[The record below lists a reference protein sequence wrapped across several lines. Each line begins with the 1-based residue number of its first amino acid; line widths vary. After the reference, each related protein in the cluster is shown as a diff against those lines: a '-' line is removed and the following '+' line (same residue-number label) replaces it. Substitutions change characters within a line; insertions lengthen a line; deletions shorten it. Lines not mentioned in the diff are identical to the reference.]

1 MAARQTRIFQI
12 AKDLNISHT
21 EILTFL
27 KGKGI
32 EVTSLMSTVDKETQ
46 DMIQAEF
53 HKEREDIERFR
64 KEQVRREIHQTRI
77 DEQQKAQKKL
87 NLLSLDEQ
95 RALEKQEQKKAE
107 QKAKEKVVEEERKKA
122 EQVEQVEQKKQAEKE
137 KKQKKSAK
145 SKQHKLR
152 KIDLTEIKAQIGT
165 VTRKPPVKTDKQVEP
180 ATRSAKDAVKQTL
193 ARMDKKTRK
202 KVYKKERKQEAEEK
216 IAEEDVQKV
225 QIPEYSSVDELAK
238 IMEVDPS
245 DIIQECI
252 SLGKLATINQRLDW
266 DVIEMLAETFGYQ
279 ADALEDIVEELFSLT
294 ESEEALEKAIPL
306 APVVTIMGHVDHGKT
321 SLLDYIRDANVV
333 AGESGGIT
341 QHTGAYQVDLPKGGK
356 RITFLDTPGHEA
368 FTAMRARG
376 AQVTDIVVLM
386 VAAND
391 GVMPQTIEA
400 ISHAKAAGVP
410 LVVAIN
416 KMDLPDIDPERVK
429 RELSE
434 NNVLL
439 EDWGG
444 KVQGVEISAKDGTG
458 VDDLLQSIL
467 VEAEVLELKAN
478 QDTLARGTVID
489 SKLDKGHGP
498 MATVLIQ
505 KGTLKVGDPFICN
518 NYAGRVRA
526 IMDERGHRIQEA
538 LPSEAVQILG
548 FDQVPQAADIF
559 SVVDDARDLKRLAA
573 DRQRTKRE
581 IDYRKITA
589 TTLDSISAKI
599 KEGSMKTLPLVIKG
613 DADGSIEA
621 LSETLEKIKNEE
633 VGIQIIHKSV
643 GLVTESDVLLAAASG
658 AVIIAFHVQVD
669 SNAKLQAQQ
678 GGVDIRSYN
687 VIYNAEE
694 EVKMA
699 LEGLLEP
706 EMKEKIV
713 GRAVVLEMFKI
724 PKQGFIAGSRVD
736 EGIIERGAKARLIR
750 EDEVIHEGS
759 ITSLKR
765 FKDEVKE
772 IKEGMECGIGIDGA
786 GKFKEDDVIVTY
798 EIQFIKRTLE
808 V

>member
-1 MAARQTRIFQI
+1 MATRQTRIFQI

-27 KGKGI
+27 KNKGV
-32 EVTSLMSTVDKETQ
+32 EVASHMSPVDKHIQ
-46 DMIQAEF
+46 DMIQTEF
-53 HKEREDIERFR
+53 HKEREDIDRFR

-95 RALEKQEQKKAE
+95 RSLEKKEEKKAKQKAEKKAIEDEQKKAE
-107 QKAKEKVVEEERKKA
+107 QAK
-122 EQVEQVEQKKQAEKE
+122 QKKQE
-137 KKQKKSAK
+137 KQKNQEEQEKSVK
-145 SKQHKLR
+145 SNQHKLR
-152 KIDLTEIKAQIGT
+152 KIDLSEIKSKIGII
-165 VTRKPPVKTDKQVEP
+165 TRKPPIKTDKKQDP
-180 ATRSAKDAVKQTL
+180 ANRSAKDAVKQTL

-202 KVYKKERKQEAEEK
+202 KIYKKDRKQVADEI
-216 IAEEDVQKV
+216 IAEDGVQKI

-238 IMEVDPS
+238 IMELSPS

-266 DVIEMLAETFGYQ
+266 DIIEMLAETFGYK
-279 ADALEDIVEELFSLT
+279 AEAVEDVAEELFSLD
-294 ESEEALEKAIPL
+294 ESQEDIEKAIPRG
-306 APVVTIMGHVDHGKT
+306 PVVTVMGHVDHGKT

-341 QHTGAYQVDLPKGGK
+341 QHTGAYQVDLPKEGK

-376 AQVTDIVVLM
+376 AQITDIVVLV

-391 GVMPQTIEA
+391 GVMPQTAEA

-416 KMDLPDIDPERVK
+416 KMDLPDVDPDRVK
-429 RELSE
+429 RELADNE
-434 NNVLL
+434 VLL

-444 KVQGVEISAKDGTG
+444 KIQGVEISAKNGMG
-458 VDDLLQSIL
+458 IDDLLQSIL

-478 QDTLARGTVID
+478 QDTKARGTVID

-498 MATVLIQ
+498 MATILIQ

-518 NYAGRVRA
+518 NYAGKVRA
-526 IMDERGHRIQEA
+526 IMDERGQRIQEG
-538 LPSEAVQILG
+538 LPSEAVQVLG

-581 IDYRKITA
+581 IDQRKIKA

-599 KEGSMKTLPLVIKG
+599 KEGSVKTLPLVIKG
-613 DADGSIEA
+613 DVDGSIEA
-621 LSETLEKIKNEE
+621 LSETLEKIRNKE

-658 AVIIAFHVQVD
+658 AVVIAFHVQVD
-669 SNAKLQAQQ
+669 ANAKLQAQQ
-678 GGVDIRSYN
+678 AGVDIRSYN

-706 EMKEKIV
+706 ELKEEIV
-713 GRAVVLEMFKI
+713 GRAVVLEMFKV

-736 EGIIERGAKARLIR
+736 EGIIVRGAKARLIR
-750 EDEVIHEGS
+750 DDEVIHEGTV
-759 ITSLKR
+759 TSLKR
-765 FKDEVKE
+765 FKDDVKE

-786 GKFKEDDVIVTY
+786 GKFKEDDVIVVY
-798 EIQFIKRTLE
+798 EIQSIKRTLE

>member
-12 AKDLNISHT
+12 AKDLNISHS

-32 EVTSLMSTVDKETQ
+32 EVASLMSSVDKETQ
-46 DMIQAEF
+46 DMIQVEF

-95 RALEKQEQKKAE
+95 RALEKLEKQEQKKAE
-107 QKAKEKVVEEERKKA
+107 QKAKEKIVLEERKKA
-122 EQVEQVEQKKQAEKE
+122 EQVEQKKQAEKE
-137 KKQKKSAK
+137 NKQKKSAK
-145 SKQHKLR
+145 SKLR

-165 VTRKPPVKTDKQVEP
+165 VTRKPPVKKQVEP

-202 KVYKKERKQEAEEK
+202 KVYKKERKQEAEEI
-216 IAEEDVQKV
+216 IAEEDVQKIR
-225 QIPEYSSVDELAK
+225 IPEYSSVDELAK

-266 DVIEMLAETFGYQ
+266 DIIEMLAETFGYQ
-279 ADALEDIVEELFSLT
+279 AVAVKDVAEELFTLE
-294 ESEEALEKAIPL
+294 ESEEDLEKAIPR

-341 QHTGAYQVDLPKGGK
+341 QHMGAYQVDLPKEGK

-434 NNVLL
+434 NEVLL

-444 KVQGVEISAKDGTG
+444 KVQGVEISAKEGTG

-467 VEAEVLELKAN
+467 VEAEILELKAN
-478 QDTLARGTVID
+478 KDTLARGTVID

-559 SVVDDARDLKRLAA
+559 SVVDDARDLRRLAA

-581 IDYRKITA
+581 IDQRKITA
-589 TTLDSISAKI
+589 TTLDSISAKM

-706 EMKEKIV
+706 EIKEEIV
-713 GRAVVLEMFKI
+713 GRAVVMEMFKI

-736 EGIIERGAKARLIR
+736 EGIIHRGAKARLIR
-750 EDEVIHEGS
+750 DDEVIHEGS

-765 FKDEVKE
+765 FKDDVKE
-772 IKEGMECGIGIDGA
+772 IKDGMECGIGIDGA
-786 GKFKEDDVIVTY
+786 GKFKENDVIVTY
-798 EIQFIKRTLE
+798 EIQTIKRTLE

>member
-12 AKDLNISHT
+12 AKDLNISHS

-32 EVTSLMSTVDKETQ
+32 EVASLMSSVDKETQ
-46 DMIQAEF
+46 DMIQVEF

-95 RALEKQEQKKAE
+95 RALEKLEKQEQKKAE
-107 QKAKEKVVEEERKKA
+107 QKAKEKIVLEERKKA
-122 EQVEQVEQKKQAEKE
+122 EQVEQKKQAEKE
-137 KKQKKSAK
+137 NKQKKSAK
-145 SKQHKLR
+145 SKLR

-165 VTRKPPVKTDKQVEP
+165 VTRKPPVKKQVEP

-202 KVYKKERKQEAEEK
+202 KVYKKERKQEAEEI
-216 IAEEDVQKV
+216 IAEEDVQKIR
-225 QIPEYSSVDELAK
+225 IPEYSSVDELAK

-266 DVIEMLAETFGYQ
+266 DIIEMLAETFGYQ
-279 ADALEDIVEELFSLT
+279 AVAVKDVAEELFTLD
-294 ESEEALEKAIPL
+294 ESEEDLEKAIPR

-341 QHTGAYQVDLPKGGK
+341 QHMGAYQVDLPKEGK

-434 NNVLL
+434 NEVLL

-444 KVQGVEISAKDGTG
+444 KVQGVEISAKEGTG

-467 VEAEVLELKAN
+467 VEAEILELKAN
-478 QDTLARGTVID
+478 KDTLARGTVID

-581 IDYRKITA
+581 IDQRKITA
-589 TTLDSISAKI
+589 TTLDSISAKM

-678 GGVDIRSYN
+678 AGVDIRSYN
-687 VIYNAEE
+687 VIYNVEE

-706 EMKEKIV
+706 EIKEEIV
-713 GRAVVLEMFKI
+713 GRAVVMEMFKI

-736 EGIIERGAKARLIR
+736 EGIIHRGAKARLIR
-750 EDEVIHEGS
+750 DDEVIHEGS

-765 FKDEVKE
+765 FKDDVKE
-772 IKEGMECGIGIDGA
+772 IKDGMECGIGIDGA
-786 GKFKEDDVIVTY
+786 GKFKENDVIVTY
-798 EIQFIKRTLE
+798 EIQTIKRTLE

>member
-1 MAARQTRIFQI
+1 VAKNIRIFQI

-27 KGKGI
+27 KKKG
-32 EVTSLMSTVDKETQ
+32 VDVASHMTPVDEDIQ
-46 DMIQAEF
+46 DMIKIEF
-53 HKEREDIERFR
+53 HKERQDIDRFR

-95 RALEKQEQKKAE
+95 RSIEKKEKQNEEK
-107 QKAKEKVVEEERKKA
+107 KAKEKAAAVDKDRKKINDTKK
-122 EQVEQVEQKKQAEKE
+122 EQKVE
-137 KKQKKSAK
+137 KKKSKKTK
-145 SKQHKLR
+145 SKQRKLR
-152 KIDLTEIKAQIGT
+152 KIDLSEIKSQIGT
-165 VTRKPPVKTDKQVEP
+165 VNRKPAAKTEEDEP

-193 ARMDKKTRK
+193 ARMDKKSKK
-202 KVYKKERKQEAEEK
+202 KVYKKGPKQELDEISNEEEIVK
-216 IAEEDVQKV
+216 LK
-225 QIPEYSSVDELAK
+225 IPEYSSVDELAK
-238 IMEVDPS
+238 LMDVDAS

-266 DVIEMLAETFGYQ
+266 EIIEMLAETFGYE
-279 ADALEDIVEELFSLT
+279 ADPVEDVAEELFSL
-294 ESEEALEKAIPL
+294 EETDDDIKNAIHR

-341 QHTGAYQVDLPKGGK
+341 QHTGAYQVDLPDDN

-376 AQVTDIVVLM
+376 AQVTDIVVLV

-400 ISHAKAAGVP
+400 INHAKAASVP
-410 LVVAIN
+410 IVVAIN
-416 KMDLPDIDPERVK
+416 KIDLPDNDPDRVK

-434 NNVLL
+434 NEVLL

-444 KVQGVEISAKDGTG
+444 KVQGVEISAKKGTG
-458 VDDLLQSIL
+458 IEDLLQSIL

-489 SKLDKGHGP
+489 SKLDKGYGP
-498 MATVLIQ
+498 VATVLIQ

-526 IMDERGHRIQEA
+526 IMDERGNRIKLA
-538 LPSEAVQILG
+538 LPADAVQVLG

-559 SVVDDARDLKRLAA
+559 SVVDNAKDLKRLAS

-581 IDYRKITA
+581 IDQRRIKA

-599 KEGSMKTLPLVIKG
+599 KEGSIKTLPLVIKG
-613 DADGSIEA
+613 DVDGSIEA
-621 LSETLEKIKNEE
+621 LSQTLEKIKNDE
-633 VGIQIIHKSV
+633 VGIQVIHKSV

-669 SNAKLQAQQ
+669 SNAKLQARQE
-678 GGVDIRSYN
+678 GVDIRSYS
-687 VIYNAEE
+687 VIYNVEE
-694 EVKMA
+694 ELKLT

-706 EMKEKIV
+706 DTKEEV
-713 GRAVVLEMFKI
+713 LGRAVVLEMFKI
-724 PKQGFIAGSRVD
+724 PKQGFIAGTRVE
-736 EGIIERGAKARLIR
+736 EGIIQRGAKARLIR
-750 EDEVIHEGS
+750 DDEVIHEGS
-759 ITSLKR
+759 VTSLKR
-765 FKDEVKE
+765 FKDDVKE
-772 IKEGMECGIGIDGA
+772 IKEGMECGIGIEGS
-786 GKFKEDDVIVTY
+786 GKFKENDIIVTF
-798 EIQFIKRTLE
+798 EIQSIKRTLE
-808 V
+808 L

>member
-1 MAARQTRIFQI
+1 MATRQTRIFQI

-27 KGKGI
+27 KNKGV
-32 EVTSLMSTVDKETQ
+32 EVASHMSPVDKHIQ
-46 DMIQAEF
+46 DMIQTEF
-53 HKEREDIERFR
+53 HKEREDIDRFR

-95 RALEKQEQKKAE
+95 RSLEKKEQKKAKKKAEKKAIEEEQKKAE
-107 QKAKEKVVEEERKKA
+107 QAKQEKQE
-122 EQVEQVEQKKQAEKE
+122 KQEKSV
-137 KKQKKSAK
+137 KSN
-145 SKQHKLR
+145 QHKLR
-152 KIDLTEIKAQIGT
+152 KIDLSEIKSKIGT
-165 VTRKPPVKTDKQVEP
+165 ITRKPPIKPDKQQDP
-180 ATRSAKDAVKQTL
+180 ANRSAKDAVKQTL

-202 KVYKKERKQEAEEK
+202 KIYKKDRKQIVDEIFAED
-216 IAEEDVQKV
+216 DVQKI

-238 IMEVDPS
+238 IMELSPS

-266 DVIEMLAETFGYQ
+266 DVIEMLAETFGYK
-279 ADALEDIVEELFSLT
+279 AEAVEDVAEELFSLDET
-294 ESEEALEKAIPL
+294 QEDLDKAIPRG
-306 APVVTIMGHVDHGKT
+306 PVVTVMGHVDHGKT

-341 QHTGAYQVDLPKGGK
+341 QHTGAYQVDLPKEDK

-376 AQVTDIVVLM
+376 AQITDIVVLV

-391 GVMPQTIEA
+391 GVMPQTAEA

-416 KMDLPDIDPERVK
+416 KMDLPDVDPDRVK
-429 RELSE
+429 RELSDNE
-434 NNVLL
+434 VLL

-444 KVQGVEISAKDGTG
+444 KVQGVEISAKNGLG
-458 VDDLLQSIL
+458 IDDLLQSIL

-478 QDTLARGTVID
+478 QNTLARGTVID

-498 MATVLIQ
+498 MATILIQ

-526 IMDERGHRIQEA
+526 IMDERGQRIQEA
-538 LPSEAVQILG
+538 FPSEAVQVLG

-581 IDYRKITA
+581 IDQRKIKA

-599 KEGSMKTLPLVIKG
+599 KEGSVKTLPLVIKG
-613 DADGSIEA
+613 DVDGSIEA

-658 AVIIAFHVQVD
+658 AVVIAFHVQVD
-669 SNAKLQAQQ
+669 ANAKLQAQQ
-678 GGVDIRSYN
+678 AGVDIRSYN

-706 EMKEKIV
+706 EIKEEIV

-736 EGIIERGAKARLIR
+736 EGMILRGAKARLIR
-750 EDEVIHEGS
+750 DDEVIHEGTV
-759 ITSLKR
+759 TSLKR
-765 FKDEVKE
+765 FKDDVKE

-786 GKFKEDDVIVTY
+786 GKFKEDDVIVVY
-798 EIQFIKRTLE
+798 EIQSIKRTLE

>member
-12 AKDLNISHT
+12 AKDLNISHS

-32 EVTSLMSTVDKETQ
+32 EVASLMSSVDKETQ
-46 DMIQAEF
+46 DMIQVEF

-77 DEQQKAQKKL
+77 DEQQKSQKKL

-95 RALEKQEQKKAE
+95 RALENEKQEQKKAE
-107 QKAKEKVVEEERKKA
+107 QKAKEKIVLEERKKA
-122 EQVEQVEQKKQAEKE
+122 EQVEQKKQAEKE
-137 KKQKKSAK
+137 NKQKKSAK
-145 SKQHKLR
+145 SKLR

-165 VTRKPPVKTDKQVEP
+165 VTRKPPVKKQVEP

-202 KVYKKERKQEAEEK
+202 KVYKKERKQEAEEI
-216 IAEEDVQKV
+216 IAEEDVQKIR
-225 QIPEYSSVDELAK
+225 IPEYSSVDELAK

-266 DVIEMLAETFGYQ
+266 DIIEMLAETFGYQ
-279 ADALEDIVEELFSLT
+279 AVAVKDVAEELFTLD
-294 ESEEALEKAIPL
+294 ESEEDLEKAIPR

-341 QHTGAYQVDLPKGGK
+341 QHMGAYQVDLPKEGK

-434 NNVLL
+434 NEVLL

-444 KVQGVEISAKDGTG
+444 KVQGVEISAKEGTG

-467 VEAEVLELKAN
+467 VEAEILELKAN
-478 QDTLARGTVID
+478 KDTLARGTVID

-581 IDYRKITA
+581 IDQRKITA
-589 TTLDSISAKI
+589 TTLDSISAKM

-706 EMKEKIV
+706 EIKEEIV
-713 GRAVVLEMFKI
+713 GRAVVMEMFKI

-736 EGIIERGAKARLIR
+736 EGIIHRGAKARLIR
-750 EDEVIHEGS
+750 DDEVIHEGS

-765 FKDEVKE
+765 FKDDVKE
-772 IKEGMECGIGIDGA
+772 IKDGMECGIGIDGA
-786 GKFKEDDVIVTY
+786 GKFKENDVIVTY
-798 EIQFIKRTLE
+798 EIQTIKRTLE

>member
-27 KGKGI
+27 KSKDV
-32 EVTSLMSTVDKETQ
+32 EVASHMSPVDKEML

-53 HKEREDIERFR
+53 HKEREDIDRFR

-95 RALEKQEQKKAE
+95 RTLEEQEQKKAK
-107 QKAKEKVVEEERKKA
+107 QKAKERAVEEERKKA
-122 EQVEQVEQKKQAEKE
+122 EQVEQKKQAEQ
-137 KKQKKSAK
+137 KKQKKSVK
-145 SKQHKLR
+145 SSQHKLR
-152 KIDLTEIKAQIGT
+152 KIDLSEIKSQIGT
-165 VTRKPPVKTDKQVEP
+165 ITRKLLVKTDKQEP

-202 KVYKKERKQEAEEK
+202 KVYKKERKQDEEEK
-216 IAEEDVQKV
+216 IAEEDIQKI
-225 QIPEYSSVDELAK
+225 QIPKYSSVDELAK
-238 IMEVDPS
+238 IMEVNPS

-279 ADALEDIVEELFSLT
+279 ADALEDIAEELFSLD
-294 ESEEALEKAIPL
+294 ESEEDLDKAISRG
-306 APVVTIMGHVDHGKT
+306 PVVTVMGHVDHGKT
-321 SLLDYIRDANVV
+321 SLLDHIRDANVV

-341 QHTGAYQVDLPKGGK
+341 QHTGAYQVDLPKEGK

-376 AQVTDIVVLM
+376 AQVTDIVVLV

-416 KMDLPDIDPERVK
+416 KMDLPDVDPERVK

-434 NNVLL
+434 NEVLL

-444 KVQGVEISAKDGTG
+444 KVQGVEISAKEGTG
-458 VDDLLQSIL
+458 IGDLLQSIL

-538 LPSEAVQILG
+538 FPSEAVQVLG

-581 IDYRKITA
+581 IDHRKIKA
-589 TTLDSISAKI
+589 TTLDTISAKI
-599 KEGSMKTLPLVIKG
+599 KEGFVKTLPLVIKS
-613 DADGSIEA
+613 DVDGSIEA

-678 GGVDIRSYN
+678 AGVDIRSYN
-687 VIYNAEE
+687 VIYNVEE
-694 EVKMA
+694 DVKMA

-706 EMKEKIV
+706 EIKEEIV
-713 GRAVVLEMFKI
+713 GRAVVMEMFKI

-736 EGIIERGAKARLIR
+736 EGIIHRGAKARLIR
-750 EDEVIHEGS
+750 DDEVIHEGS

-765 FKDEVKE
+765 FKDDVKE

-786 GKFKEDDVIVTY
+786 GKFKEDDIIVTY

>member
-27 KGKGI
+27 KSKSV
-32 EVTSLMSTVDKETQ
+32 EVASHMSPVDKETQ

-53 HKEREDIERFR
+53 HKEREDIDRFR

-77 DEQQKAQKKL
+77 DEQQKAHQKL
-87 NLLSLDEQ
+87 NLLSLGEQ
-95 RALEKQEQKKAE
+95 RTLEKQEKK
-107 QKAKEKVVEEERKKA
+107 KAKEKAKEKAVKEERKKA
-122 EQVEQVEQKKQAEKE
+122 EQAEQKKQVEQE
-137 KKQKKSAK
+137 KQKKSVK
-145 SKQHKLR
+145 SIQHKLR
-152 KIDLTEIKAQIGT
+152 KIDLSEIKSQIST
-165 VTRKPPVKTDKQVEP
+165 TTRKPPVKTDKQQEP
-180 ATRSAKDAVKQTL
+180 AARSAKDAVKQTL
-193 ARMDKKTRK
+193 ARMDKKTKK
-202 KVYKKERKQEAEEK
+202 KVYKKERKQDAEE
-216 IAEEDVQKV
+216 IIIEEDIKKI

-238 IMEVDPS
+238 IMEVNPS

-266 DVIEMLAETFGYQ
+266 DVIEMLTETFGYR
-279 ADALEDIVEELFSLT
+279 AEAVEDVAEELFSLE
-294 ESEEALEKAIPL
+294 ESEEDLDKAIPRG
-306 APVVTIMGHVDHGKT
+306 PVVTVMGHVDHGKT

-341 QHTGAYQVDLPKGGK
+341 QHTGAYQVDLPKEGK

-376 AQVTDIVVLM
+376 AQITDIVVLV

-391 GVMPQTIEA
+391 GVMPQTKEA

-416 KMDLPDIDPERVK
+416 KMDLPDVDTERVK
-429 RELSE
+429 RELSDNE
-434 NNVLL
+434 VLL

-444 KVQGVEISAKDGTG
+444 KVQGVEISAKKGTG
-458 VDDLLQSIL
+458 INDLLQSIL

-518 NYAGRVRA
+518 NYSGRVRA

-548 FDQVPQAADIF
+548 FNQVPQAADIF

-581 IDYRKITA
+581 IDQRKIKA

-599 KEGSMKTLPLVIKG
+599 KEGSVKILPLVIKG
-613 DADGSIEA
+613 DVDGSIEA

-658 AVIIAFHVQVD
+658 AVVIAFHVQVD

-678 GGVDIRSYN
+678 TGVDIRSYN

-706 EMKEKIV
+706 EIKEEIV

-736 EGIIERGAKARLIR
+736 EGIILRGAKARLIR
-750 EDEVIHEGS
+750 DDEVIHEGS

-765 FKDEVKE
+765 FKDDVKE
-772 IKEGMECGIGIDGA
+772 IKEGMECGIGIDGS
-786 GKFKEDDVIVTY
+786 GKFKENDLIVTY
-798 EIQFIKRTLE
+798 EIQTIKRTLE

>member
-1 MAARQTRIFQI
+1 MAKNIRIFQI

-27 KGKGI
+27 KKKG
-32 EVTSLMSTVDKETQ
+32 VDVASHMTPVDEDIQ
-46 DMIQAEF
+46 DMIKIEF
-53 HKEREDIERFR
+53 HKERQDIDRFR

-95 RALEKQEQKKAE
+95 RSIEKKEKQNEEK
-107 QKAKEKVVEEERKKA
+107 KAKEKAAAVDKDRKKINDTKK
-122 EQVEQVEQKKQAEKE
+122 EQKVE
-137 KKQKKSAK
+137 KKKSKETK
-145 SKQHKLR
+145 SKQRKLR
-152 KIDLTEIKAQIGT
+152 KIDLSEIKSQIGT
-165 VTRKPPVKTDKQVEP
+165 VNRKPAAKTEEDEP

-193 ARMDKKTRK
+193 ARMDKKSKK
-202 KVYKKERKQEAEEK
+202 KVYKKGPKQELDEISNEEEIVK
-216 IAEEDVQKV
+216 LK
-225 QIPEYSSVDELAK
+225 IPEYSSVDELAK
-238 IMEVDPS
+238 LMDVDAS

-266 DVIEMLAETFGYQ
+266 EIIEMLAETFGYE
-279 ADALEDIVEELFSLT
+279 ADPVEDVAEELFSL
-294 ESEEALEKAIPL
+294 EETDDDIKNAIHR

-341 QHTGAYQVDLPKGGK
+341 QHTGAYQVDLPDDN

-376 AQVTDIVVLM
+376 AQVTDIVVLV

-400 ISHAKAAGVP
+400 INHAKAASVP
-410 LVVAIN
+410 IVVAIN
-416 KMDLPDIDPERVK
+416 KIDLPDNDPDRVK

-434 NNVLL
+434 NEVLL

-444 KVQGVEISAKDGTG
+444 KVQGVEISAKKGTG
-458 VDDLLQSIL
+458 IEDLLQSIL

-489 SKLDKGHGP
+489 SKLDKGYGP
-498 MATVLIQ
+498 VATVLIQ

-526 IMDERGHRIQEA
+526 IMDERGNRIKLA
-538 LPSEAVQILG
+538 LPADAVQVLG

-559 SVVDDARDLKRLAA
+559 SVVDNAKDLKRLASN
-573 DRQRTKRE
+573 RQRTKRE
-581 IDYRKITA
+581 IDQRRIKA

-599 KEGSMKTLPLVIKG
+599 KEGSIKTLPLVIKG
-613 DADGSIEA
+613 DVDGSIEA
-621 LSETLEKIKNEE
+621 LSQTLEKIKNDE
-633 VGIQIIHKSV
+633 VGIQVIHKSV

-669 SNAKLQAQQ
+669 SNAKLQARQE
-678 GGVDIRSYN
+678 GVDIRSYS
-687 VIYNAEE
+687 VIYNVEE
-694 EVKMA
+694 ELKLT

-706 EMKEKIV
+706 DTKEEV
-713 GRAVVLEMFKI
+713 LGRAVVLEMFKI
-724 PKQGFIAGSRVD
+724 PKQGFIAGTRVE
-736 EGIIERGAKARLIR
+736 EGIIQRGAKARLIR
-750 EDEVIHEGS
+750 DDEVIHEGS
-759 ITSLKR
+759 VTSLKR
-765 FKDEVKE
+765 FKDDVKE
-772 IKEGMECGIGIDGA
+772 IKEGMECGIGIEGS
-786 GKFKEDDVIVTY
+786 GKFKENDIIVTF
-798 EIQFIKRTLE
+798 EIQSIKRTLE
-808 V
+808 L

>member
-1 MAARQTRIFQI
+1 MAKNIRIFQI

-27 KGKGI
+27 KKKG
-32 EVTSLMSTVDKETQ
+32 VDVASHMTPVDEDIQ
-46 DMIQAEF
+46 DMIKVEF
-53 HKEREDIERFR
+53 HKERQDIDRFR

-95 RALEKQEQKKAE
+95 RSIEKKEKQNEEK
-107 QKAKEKVVEEERKKA
+107 KAKEKAAALDKDRKKINDTKK
-122 EQVEQVEQKKQAEKE
+122 EQKVE
-137 KKQKKSAK
+137 KKKSKKTK
-145 SKQHKLR
+145 SKQRKLR
-152 KIDLTEIKAQIGT
+152 KIDLSEIKSQIGT
-165 VTRKPPVKTDKQVEP
+165 VNRKPAAKTEEDEP

-193 ARMDKKTRK
+193 ARMDKKSKK
-202 KVYKKERKQEAEEK
+202 KVYKKGPKQELDEISNEEEIVK
-216 IAEEDVQKV
+216 LK
-225 QIPEYSSVDELAK
+225 IPEYSSVDELAK
-238 IMEVDPS
+238 LMDVDAS

-266 DVIEMLAETFGYQ
+266 EVIEMLAETFGYE
-279 ADALEDIVEELFSLT
+279 ADPVEDVAEQLFSL
-294 ESEEALEKAIPL
+294 EETDDDIKNSIHR

-341 QHTGAYQVDLPKGGK
+341 QHTGAYQVDLPDNN

-376 AQVTDIVVLM
+376 AQVTDIVVLV

-400 ISHAKAAGVP
+400 INHAKAASVP
-410 LVVAIN
+410 IVVAIN
-416 KMDLPDIDPERVK
+416 KIDLPDNDPDRVK

-434 NNVLL
+434 NEVLL

-444 KVQGVEISAKDGTG
+444 KVQGVEISAKKGTG
-458 VDDLLQSIL
+458 IEDLLQSIL

-489 SKLDKGHGP
+489 SKLDKGYGP
-498 MATVLIQ
+498 VATVLIQ

-526 IMDERGHRIQEA
+526 IMDERGNRIKLA
-538 LPSEAVQILG
+538 LPADAVQVLG

-559 SVVDDARDLKRLAA
+559 SVVDDAKDLKRLAS

-581 IDYRKITA
+581 IDQRRIKA
-589 TTLDSISAKI
+589 TTLDSISEKI
-599 KEGSMKTLPLVIKG
+599 KEGSIKNLPLVIKG
-613 DADGSIEA
+613 DVDGSIEA
-621 LSETLEKIKNEE
+621 LSQTLEKIKNDE
-633 VGIQIIHKSV
+633 VGIQVIHKSV

-669 SNAKLQAQQ
+669 SNAKLQARQE
-678 GGVDIRSYN
+678 GVDIRSYS
-687 VIYNAEE
+687 VIYNVEE
-694 EVKMA
+694 ELKLT

-706 EMKEKIV
+706 DTKEEV
-713 GRAVVLEMFKI
+713 LGRAVVLEMFKI
-724 PKQGFIAGSRVD
+724 PKQGFIAGTRVE
-736 EGIIERGAKARLIR
+736 EGIIQRGAKARLIR
-750 EDEVIHEGS
+750 DDEVIHEGS
-759 ITSLKR
+759 VTSLKR
-765 FKDEVKE
+765 FKDDVKE
-772 IKEGMECGIGIDGA
+772 IKEGMECGIGIEGS
-786 GKFKEDDVIVTY
+786 GKFKENDIIVTF
-798 EIQFIKRTLE
+798 EIQSIKRTLE
-808 V
+808 L

>member
-1 MAARQTRIFQI
+1 MTARQTRIFQI

-27 KGKGI
+27 KSKGV
-32 EVTSLMSTVDKETQ
+32 EVASHMSPVDKATQ

-53 HKEREDIERFR
+53 HKERQDIDRFR

-77 DEQQKAQKKL
+77 DEQQKTQKKL

-95 RALEKQEQKKAE
+95 RTLEMKEKKKAKQKAKEQAVEEEQKKAKQAE
-107 QKAKEKVVEEERKKA
+107 QKKKA
-122 EQVEQVEQKKQAEKE
+122 EK
-137 KKQKKSAK
+137 KKQKKPVK
-145 SKQHKLR
+145 SSQHKLR
-152 KIDLTEIKAQIGT
+152 KIDLSEIKSQIGT
-165 VTRKPPVKTDKQVEP
+165 STRKPPVKNERKAPET
-180 ATRSAKDAVKQTL
+180 TSAKVAVKQTL
-193 ARMDKKTRK
+193 ARMEKKTRK
-202 KVYKKERKQEAEEK
+202 KIYKKERKQDVEEL
-216 IAEEDVQKV
+216 IAEEDAQKI

-238 IMEVDPS
+238 IMEVSPS

-266 DVIEMLAETFGYQ
+266 DVIEMLAETFGYK
-279 ADALEDIVEELFSLT
+279 AKAVEDVAEELFSLE
-294 ESEEALEKAIPL
+294 ESQDDIDNAIPRG
-306 APVVTIMGHVDHGKT
+306 PVVTVMGHVDHGKT

-341 QHTGAYQVDLPKGGK
+341 QHTGAYQVDLPREGK

-376 AQVTDIVVLM
+376 AQVTDIVVLV

-391 GVMPQTIEA
+391 GVMPQTTEA

-416 KMDLPDIDPERVK
+416 KMDLPDVDSERVK

-434 NNVLL
+434 NEVLL

-444 KVQGVEISAKDGTG
+444 KVQGVDISAKTGTG
-458 VDDLLQSIL
+458 IDDLLKSIL

-526 IMDERGHRIQEA
+526 IMDERGNRVHEA

-581 IDYRKITA
+581 IDQRRIKA

-599 KEGSMKTLPLVIKG
+599 KEGSLRTLPLVIKG
-613 DADGSIEA
+613 DVDGSIEA

-643 GLVTESDVLLAAASG
+643 GIVTESDVLLAAASG
-658 AVIIAFHVQVD
+658 AVVIAFHVQVD

-678 GGVDIRSYN
+678 AGVDIRSYN

-706 EMKEKIV
+706 EIKEEIV

-724 PKQGFIAGSRVD
+724 PKLGFIAGSRVD
-736 EGIIERGAKARLIR
+736 EGIILRGAKARLIR
-750 EDEVIHEGS
+750 DDEVIHEGT

-765 FKDEVKE
+765 FKDDVKE

-786 GKFKEDDVIVTY
+786 GKFKEDDVIVVY
-798 EIQFIKRTLE
+798 EIQSLKRTLE

>member
-1 MAARQTRIFQI
+1 MAARQIRIFQI
-12 AKDLNISHT
+12 AKDLNISHS

-27 KGKGI
+27 NGKGI
-32 EVTSLMSTVDKETQ
+32 EVASLMSSVDKETQ
-46 DMIQAEF
+46 DMIQVEF

-95 RALEKQEQKKAE
+95 RALEKLEKQEQKKAE
-107 QKAKEKVVEEERKKA
+107 QKAKEKIVLEERKKA
-122 EQVEQVEQKKQAEKE
+122 EQVEQKKQAEKE
-137 KKQKKSAK
+137 NKQKKSAK
-145 SKQHKLR
+145 SKLR

-165 VTRKPPVKTDKQVEP
+165 VTRKPPVKKQVEP

-202 KVYKKERKQEAEEK
+202 KVYKKERKQEAEEI
-216 IAEEDVQKV
+216 IAEEDVQKIR
-225 QIPEYSSVDELAK
+225 IPEYSSVDELAK

-266 DVIEMLAETFGYQ
+266 DIIEMLAETFGYQ
-279 ADALEDIVEELFSLT
+279 AVAVKDVAEELFTLD
-294 ESEEALEKAIPL
+294 ESEEDLEKAIPR

-341 QHTGAYQVDLPKGGK
+341 QHMGAYQVDLPKEGK

-434 NNVLL
+434 NEVLL

-444 KVQGVEISAKDGTG
+444 KVQGVEISAKEGTG

-467 VEAEVLELKAN
+467 VEAEILELKAN
-478 QDTLARGTVID
+478 KDTLARGTVID

-581 IDYRKITA
+581 IDQRKITA

-599 KEGSMKTLPLVIKG
+599 KEGAMKTLPLVIKG

-706 EMKEKIV
+706 EIKEEIV
-713 GRAVVLEMFKI
+713 GRAVVMEMFKI
-724 PKQGFIAGSRVD
+724 PRQGFIAGSRVD
-736 EGIIERGAKARLIR
+736 EGIIHRGAKARLIR
-750 EDEVIHEGS
+750 DDEVIHEGS

-765 FKDEVKE
+765 FKDDVKE

-786 GKFKEDDVIVTY
+786 GKFKEDDIIVTY

>member
-1 MAARQTRIFQI
+1 MAKNIRIFQI

-27 KGKGI
+27 KKKG
-32 EVTSLMSTVDKETQ
+32 VDVASHMTPVDEDIQ
-46 DMIQAEF
+46 DMIKIEF
-53 HKEREDIERFR
+53 HKERQDIDRFR

-95 RALEKQEQKKAE
+95 RSIEKKEKQNEEK
-107 QKAKEKVVEEERKKA
+107 KAKEKAAAIDKDRKKINDTKK
-122 EQVEQVEQKKQAEKE
+122 EQKVE
-137 KKQKKSAK
+137 KKKSKKTK
-145 SKQHKLR
+145 SKQRKLR
-152 KIDLTEIKAQIGT
+152 KIDLSEIKSQIGT
-165 VTRKPPVKTDKQVEP
+165 VNRKPAAKTEEDEP

-193 ARMDKKTRK
+193 ARMDKKSKK
-202 KVYKKERKQEAEEK
+202 KVYKKGPKQELDEISNEEEIVK
-216 IAEEDVQKV
+216 LK
-225 QIPEYSSVDELAK
+225 IPEYSSVDELAK
-238 IMEVDPS
+238 LMDVDAS

-266 DVIEMLAETFGYQ
+266 EVIEMLAETFGYE
-279 ADALEDIVEELFSLT
+279 ADPVEDVAEQLFSL
-294 ESEEALEKAIPL
+294 EETDDDIKNSIHR

-341 QHTGAYQVDLPKGGK
+341 QHTGAYQVDLPDNN

-376 AQVTDIVVLM
+376 AQVTDIVVLV

-400 ISHAKAAGVP
+400 INHAKAASVP
-410 LVVAIN
+410 IVVAIN
-416 KMDLPDIDPERVK
+416 KIDLPDNDPDRVK

-434 NNVLL
+434 NEVLL

-444 KVQGVEISAKDGTG
+444 KVQGVEISAKKGTG
-458 VDDLLQSIL
+458 IEDLLQSIL

-489 SKLDKGHGP
+489 SKLDKGYGP
-498 MATVLIQ
+498 VATVLIQ

-526 IMDERGHRIQEA
+526 IMDERGNRIKLA
-538 LPSEAVQILG
+538 LPADAVQVLG

-559 SVVDDARDLKRLAA
+559 SVVDDAKDLKRLAS

-581 IDYRKITA
+581 IDQRRIKA

-599 KEGSMKTLPLVIKG
+599 KEGSIKTLPLVIKG
-613 DADGSIEA
+613 DVDGSIEA
-621 LSETLEKIKNEE
+621 LSQTLEKIKNDE
-633 VGIQIIHKSV
+633 VGIQVIHKSV

-669 SNAKLQAQQ
+669 SNAKLQARQE
-678 GGVDIRSYN
+678 GVDIRSYS
-687 VIYNAEE
+687 VIYNVEE
-694 EVKMA
+694 ELKLT

-706 EMKEKIV
+706 DTKEEV
-713 GRAVVLEMFKI
+713 LGRAVVLEMFKI
-724 PKQGFIAGSRVD
+724 PKQGFIAGTRVE
-736 EGIIERGAKARLIR
+736 EGIIQRGAKARLIR
-750 EDEVIHEGS
+750 DDEVIHEGS
-759 ITSLKR
+759 VTSLKR
-765 FKDEVKE
+765 FKDDVKE
-772 IKEGMECGIGIDGA
+772 IKEGMECGIGIEGS
-786 GKFKEDDVIVTY
+786 GKFKENDIIVTF
-798 EIQFIKRTLE
+798 EIQSIKRTLE
-808 V
+808 L

>member
-1 MAARQTRIFQI
+1 MATRQTRIFQI

-27 KGKGI
+27 KNKGV
-32 EVTSLMSTVDKETQ
+32 EVASHMSPVDKHIQ
-46 DMIQAEF
+46 DMIQTEF
-53 HKEREDIERFR
+53 HKEREDIDRFR

-95 RALEKQEQKKAE
+95 RSLEKKEQKKAKKKAEKKAIEEEQKKAE
-107 QKAKEKVVEEERKKA
+107 QAKQEKQE
-122 EQVEQVEQKKQAEKE
+122 KQEKSV
-137 KKQKKSAK
+137 KSN
-145 SKQHKLR
+145 QHKLR
-152 KIDLTEIKAQIGT
+152 KIDLSEIKSKIGT
-165 VTRKPPVKTDKQVEP
+165 ITRKPPIKTDKQQDP
-180 ATRSAKDAVKQTL
+180 ANRSAKDAVKQTL

-202 KVYKKERKQEAEEK
+202 KIYKKDRKQDVDEI
-216 IAEEDVQKV
+216 IAEDDVQKI

-238 IMEVDPS
+238 IMELSPS

-266 DVIEMLAETFGYQ
+266 DVIEMLAETFGYK
-279 ADALEDIVEELFSLT
+279 AEAVEDIAEELFSLD
-294 ESEEALEKAIPL
+294 ESQEDLDKAIPRG
-306 APVVTIMGHVDHGKT
+306 PVVTVMGHVDHGKT

-341 QHTGAYQVDLPKGGK
+341 QHTGAYQVDLPKEDK

-376 AQVTDIVVLM
+376 AQITDIVVLV

-391 GVMPQTIEA
+391 GVMPQTAEA

-416 KMDLPDIDPERVK
+416 KMDLPDVDPDRVK
-429 RELSE
+429 RELSDNE
-434 NNVLL
+434 VLL

-444 KVQGVEISAKDGTG
+444 KVQGVEISAKNGLG
-458 VDDLLQSIL
+458 IDDLLQSIL

-478 QDTLARGTVID
+478 QNTLARGTVID

-498 MATVLIQ
+498 MATILIQ

-526 IMDERGHRIQEA
+526 IMDERGQRIQEA
-538 LPSEAVQILG
+538 FPSEAVQVLG

-581 IDYRKITA
+581 IDQRKIKA

-599 KEGSMKTLPLVIKG
+599 KEGSVKTLPLVIKG
-613 DADGSIEA
+613 DVDGSIEA

-658 AVIIAFHVQVD
+658 AVVIAFHVQVD
-669 SNAKLQAQQ
+669 ANAKLQAQQ
-678 GGVDIRSYN
+678 AGVDIRSYN

-706 EMKEKIV
+706 EIKEEIV

-736 EGIIERGAKARLIR
+736 EGMILRGAKARLIR
-750 EDEVIHEGS
+750 DDEVIHEGTV
-759 ITSLKR
+759 TSLKR
-765 FKDEVKE
+765 FKDDVKE

-786 GKFKEDDVIVTY
+786 GKFKEDDVIVVY
-798 EIQFIKRTLE
+798 EIQSLKRTLE

>member
-1 MAARQTRIFQI
+1 MAKNIRIFQI

-27 KGKGI
+27 KKKG
-32 EVTSLMSTVDKETQ
+32 VDVASHMTPVDEDIQ
-46 DMIQAEF
+46 DMIKIEF
-53 HKEREDIERFR
+53 HKERQDIDRFR

-95 RALEKQEQKKAE
+95 RSIEKKEKQNEEK
-107 QKAKEKVVEEERKKA
+107 KAKEKAAAVDKDRKKINDTKK
-122 EQVEQVEQKKQAEKE
+122 EQKVE
-137 KKQKKSAK
+137 KKKSKKTK
-145 SKQHKLR
+145 SKQRKLR
-152 KIDLTEIKAQIGT
+152 KIDLSEIKSQIGT
-165 VTRKPPVKTDKQVEP
+165 VNRKPAAKTEEDEP

-193 ARMDKKTRK
+193 ARMDKKSKK
-202 KVYKKERKQEAEEK
+202 KVYKKGPKQELDEISNEEEIVKLK
-216 IAEEDVQKV
+216 IR
-225 QIPEYSSVDELAK
+225 EYSCVDELAK
-238 IMEVDPS
+238 LMDVYAS

-266 DVIEMLAETFGYQ
+266 EVIEMLAETFGYE
-279 ADALEDIVEELFSLT
+279 ADPVEDVAEELFSL
-294 ESEEALEKAIPL
+294 EETDDDIKNAIHR

-341 QHTGAYQVDLPKGGK
+341 QHTGAYQVDLPDDN

-376 AQVTDIVVLM
+376 AQVTDIVVLV

-400 ISHAKAAGVP
+400 INHAKAASVP
-410 LVVAIN
+410 IVVAIN
-416 KMDLPDIDPERVK
+416 KIDLPDNDPDRVK

-434 NNVLL
+434 NEGLL

-444 KVQGVEISAKDGTG
+444 KVQGVEVSAKEGTG
-458 VDDLLQSIL
+458 IEDLLQSIL

-489 SKLDKGHGP
+489 SKLDKGYGP
-498 MATVLIQ
+498 VATVLIQ

-526 IMDERGHRIQEA
+526 IMDERGNRIKLA
-538 LPSEAVQILG
+538 LPADAVQVLG

-559 SVVDDARDLKRLAA
+559 SVVDDAKDLKRLAS

-581 IDYRKITA
+581 IDQRRIKA

-599 KEGSMKTLPLVIKG
+599 KEGSIKTLPLVIKG
-613 DADGSIEA
+613 DVDGSIEA
-621 LSETLEKIKNEE
+621 LSQTLEKIKNDE
-633 VGIQIIHKSV
+633 VGIQVIHKSV

-669 SNAKLQAQQ
+669 SNAKLQARQE
-678 GGVDIRSYN
+678 GVDIRSYS
-687 VIYNAEE
+687 VIYNVEE
-694 EVKMA
+694 ELKLT

-706 EMKEKIV
+706 DTKEEV
-713 GRAVVLEMFKI
+713 LGRAVVLEMFKI
-724 PKQGFIAGSRVD
+724 PKQGFIAGTRVE
-736 EGIIERGAKARLIR
+736 EGIIQRGAKARLIR
-750 EDEVIHEGS
+750 DDEVIHEGS
-759 ITSLKR
+759 VTSLKR
-765 FKDEVKE
+765 FKDDVKE
-772 IKEGMECGIGIDGA
+772 IKEGMECGIGIEGS
-786 GKFKEDDVIVTY
+786 GKFKENDIIVTF
-798 EIQFIKRTLE
+798 EIQSIKRTLE
-808 V
+808 L

>member
-1 MAARQTRIFQI
+1 MTARQTRIFQI

-27 KGKGI
+27 KSKGV
-32 EVTSLMSTVDKETQ
+32 EVASHMSPVDKATQ

-53 HKEREDIERFR
+53 HKERQDIDRFR

-77 DEQQKAQKKL
+77 DEQQKTQKKL

-95 RALEKQEQKKAE
+95 RTLEMKEKKKAKQKAKEEAVEEEQKKAKQAE
-107 QKAKEKVVEEERKKA
+107 QKKKA
-122 EQVEQVEQKKQAEKE
+122 EK
-137 KKQKKSAK
+137 KKQKKPVK
-145 SKQHKLR
+145 SSQHKLR
-152 KIDLTEIKAQIGT
+152 KIDLSEIKSQIGT
-165 VTRKPPVKTDKQVEP
+165 SMRKPPVKNERKAPETQ
-180 ATRSAKDAVKQTL
+180 SAKVAVKQTL
-193 ARMDKKTRK
+193 ARMEKKTRK
-202 KVYKKERKQEAEEK
+202 KIYKKERKQDVEEL
-216 IAEEDVQKV
+216 IAEEDVQKI

-238 IMEVDPS
+238 IMEVSPS

-266 DVIEMLAETFGYQ
+266 DVIEMLAETFGYK
-279 ADALEDIVEELFSLT
+279 AKAVEDVAEELFSLE
-294 ESEEALEKAIPL
+294 ESQDDIDNAIPRG
-306 APVVTIMGHVDHGKT
+306 PVVTVMGHVDHGKT

-341 QHTGAYQVDLPKGGK
+341 QHTGAYQVDLPREGK

-376 AQVTDIVVLM
+376 AQVTDIVVLV

-391 GVMPQTIEA
+391 GVMPQTTEA

-416 KMDLPDIDPERVK
+416 KMDLPDVDSERVK

-434 NNVLL
+434 NEVLL

-444 KVQGVEISAKDGTG
+444 KVQGVDISAKTGTG
-458 VDDLLQSIL
+458 IDDLLKSIL

-526 IMDERGHRIQEA
+526 IMDERGNRVHEA

-581 IDYRKITA
+581 IDQRRIKA

-599 KEGSMKTLPLVIKG
+599 KEGSLRTLQLVIKG
-613 DADGSIEA
+613 DVDGSIEA

-643 GLVTESDVLLAAASG
+643 GIVTESDVLLAAASG
-658 AVIIAFHVQVD
+658 AVVIAFHVQVD

-678 GGVDIRSYN
+678 AGVDIRSYN

-706 EMKEKIV
+706 EIKEEIV

-724 PKQGFIAGSRVD
+724 PKLGFIAGSRVD
-736 EGIIERGAKARLIR
+736 EGIILRGAKARLIR
-750 EDEVIHEGS
+750 DDEVIHEGT

-765 FKDEVKE
+765 FKDDVKE

-786 GKFKEDDVIVTY
+786 GKFKEDDVIVVY
-798 EIQFIKRTLE
+798 EIQSIKRTLE

>member
-12 AKDLNISHT
+12 AKDLNISHS

-32 EVTSLMSTVDKETQ
+32 EVASLMSSVDKETQ
-46 DMIQAEF
+46 DMIQVEF

-107 QKAKEKVVEEERKKA
+107 QKAKEKIVLEERKKA
-122 EQVEQVEQKKQAEKE
+122 EQVEQKKQAEKE
-137 KKQKKSAK
+137 NKQKKSAK
-145 SKQHKLR
+145 SKLR

-165 VTRKPPVKTDKQVEP
+165 VTRKPPVKKQVEP

-202 KVYKKERKQEAEEK
+202 KVYKKERKQEAEEI
-216 IAEEDVQKV
+216 IAEEDVQKIR
-225 QIPEYSSVDELAK
+225 IPEYSSVDELAK

-266 DVIEMLAETFGYQ
+266 DIIEMLAETFGYQ
-279 ADALEDIVEELFSLT
+279 AVAVEDVAEELFTLD
-294 ESEEALEKAIPL
+294 ESEEDLEKAIPR

-333 AGESGGIT
+333 AGESGSIT
-341 QHTGAYQVDLPKGGK
+341 QHMGAYQVDLPKEGK

-434 NNVLL
+434 NEVLL

-444 KVQGVEISAKDGTG
+444 KVQGVEISAKEGTG

-467 VEAEVLELKAN
+467 VEAEILELKAN
-478 QDTLARGTVID
+478 KDTLARGTVID

-505 KGTLKVGDPFICN
+505 KGTLKVGNPFICN

-581 IDYRKITA
+581 IDQRKITA
-589 TTLDSISAKI
+589 TTLDSISAKM

-706 EMKEKIV
+706 EIKEEIV
-713 GRAVVLEMFKI
+713 GRAVVMEMFKI

-736 EGIIERGAKARLIR
+736 EGIIHRGAKARLIR
-750 EDEVIHEGS
+750 DDEVIHEGS

-765 FKDEVKE
+765 FKDDVKE
-772 IKEGMECGIGIDGA
+772 IKDGMECGIGIDGA
-786 GKFKEDDVIVTY
+786 GKFKENDVIVTY
-798 EIQFIKRTLE
+798 EIQTIKRTLE

>member
-1 MAARQTRIFQI
+1 MATRQTRIFQI

-27 KGKGI
+27 KNKGV
-32 EVTSLMSTVDKETQ
+32 EVASHMSPVDKHIQ
-46 DMIQAEF
+46 DMIQTEF
-53 HKEREDIERFR
+53 HKEREDIDRFR

-95 RALEKQEQKKAE
+95 RSLEKKEEKKAKQKAEKKAIEDEQKKAE
-107 QKAKEKVVEEERKKA
+107 QAKQEK
-122 EQVEQVEQKKQAEKE
+122 QKKQEKQE
-137 KKQKKSAK
+137 KTVKSN
-145 SKQHKLR
+145 QHKLR
-152 KIDLTEIKAQIGT
+152 KIDLSEIKSKIGII
-165 VTRKPPVKTDKQVEP
+165 TRKPPIKTDKEQDP
-180 ATRSAKDAVKQTL
+180 ANRSAKDAVKQTL

-202 KVYKKERKQEAEEK
+202 KIYKKDRKQVADEI
-216 IAEEDVQKV
+216 IAEDGVQKI

-238 IMEVDPS
+238 IMELSPS

-266 DVIEMLAETFGYQ
+266 DIIEMLAETFGYK
-279 ADALEDIVEELFSLT
+279 AEAVEDVAEELFSLD
-294 ESEEALEKAIPL
+294 ESQEDIEKAIPRG
-306 APVVTIMGHVDHGKT
+306 PVVTVMGHVDHGKT

-341 QHTGAYQVDLPKGGK
+341 QHTGAYQVDLPKEGK

-376 AQVTDIVVLM
+376 AQITDIVVLV

-391 GVMPQTIEA
+391 GVMPQTAEA

-416 KMDLPDIDPERVK
+416 KMDLPDVDPDRVK
-429 RELSE
+429 RELADNE
-434 NNVLL
+434 VLL

-444 KVQGVEISAKDGTG
+444 KIQGVEISAKNGMG
-458 VDDLLQSIL
+458 IDDLLQSIL

-478 QDTLARGTVID
+478 QDTKARGTVID

-498 MATVLIQ
+498 MATILIQ

-518 NYAGRVRA
+518 NYAGKVRA
-526 IMDERGHRIQEA
+526 IMDERGQRIQEG
-538 LPSEAVQILG
+538 LPSEAVQVLG

-581 IDYRKITA
+581 IDQRKIKA

-599 KEGSMKTLPLVIKG
+599 KEGSVKTLPLVIKG
-613 DADGSIEA
+613 DVDGSIEA
-621 LSETLEKIKNEE
+621 LSETLEKIRNEE

-658 AVIIAFHVQVD
+658 AVVIAFHVQVD
-669 SNAKLQAQQ
+669 ANAKLQAQQ
-678 GGVDIRSYN
+678 AGVDIRSYN

-706 EMKEKIV
+706 ELKEEIV
-713 GRAVVLEMFKI
+713 GRAVVLEMFKV

-736 EGIIERGAKARLIR
+736 EGIIVRGAKARLIR
-750 EDEVIHEGS
+750 DDEVIHEGTV
-759 ITSLKR
+759 TSLKR
-765 FKDEVKE
+765 FKDDVKE

-786 GKFKEDDVIVTY
+786 GKFKEDDVIVVY
-798 EIQFIKRTLE
+798 EIQSIKRTLE

>member
-12 AKDLNISHT
+12 AKDLNISHS
-21 EILTFL
+21 EILAFL

-32 EVTSLMSTVDKETQ
+32 EVASLMSSVDKETQ
-46 DMIQAEF
+46 DMIQVEF

-77 DEQQKAQKKL
+77 DEQQKTQKKL

-95 RALEKQEQKKAE
+95 RALEKLEKQEQKKAE
-107 QKAKEKVVEEERKKA
+107 QKAKEKIVLEERKKA
-122 EQVEQVEQKKQAEKE
+122 EQVEQKKQAEKE
-137 KKQKKSAK
+137 NKQKKSAK
-145 SKQHKLR
+145 SKLR

-165 VTRKPPVKTDKQVEP
+165 VTRKPPVKKQVEP

-202 KVYKKERKQEAEEK
+202 KVYKKERKQEAEEI
-216 IAEEDVQKV
+216 IAEEDVQKIR
-225 QIPEYSSVDELAK
+225 IPEYSSVDELAK

-266 DVIEMLAETFGYQ
+266 DIIEMLAETFGYQ
-279 ADALEDIVEELFSLT
+279 AVAVKDVAEELFTLD
-294 ESEEALEKAIPL
+294 ESEEDLEKAIPR

-341 QHTGAYQVDLPKGGK
+341 QHMGAYQVDLPKEGK

-434 NNVLL
+434 NEVLL

-444 KVQGVEISAKDGTG
+444 KVQGVEISAKEGTG

-467 VEAEVLELKAN
+467 VEAEILELKAN
-478 QDTLARGTVID
+478 KDTLARGTVID
-489 SKLDKGHGP
+489 SKLDKGYGP

-559 SVVDDARDLKRLAA
+559 SVVDDARDLRRLAA

-581 IDYRKITA
+581 IDQRKITA
-589 TTLDSISAKI
+589 TTLDSISAKM

-706 EMKEKIV
+706 EIKEEIV
-713 GRAVVLEMFKI
+713 GRAVVMEMFKI

-736 EGIIERGAKARLIR
+736 EGIIHRGAKARLIR
-750 EDEVIHEGS
+750 DDEVIHEGS

-765 FKDEVKE
+765 FKDDVKE
-772 IKEGMECGIGIDGA
+772 IKDGMECGIGIDGA
-786 GKFKEDDVIVTY
+786 GKFKENDVIVTY
-798 EIQFIKRTLE
+798 EIQTIKRTLE

>member
-1 MAARQTRIFQI
+1 MATRQTRIFQI

-27 KGKGI
+27 KNKGV
-32 EVTSLMSTVDKETQ
+32 EVASHMSPVDKHIQ
-46 DMIQAEF
+46 DMIQTEF
-53 HKEREDIERFR
+53 HKEREDIDRFR

-95 RALEKQEQKKAE
+95 RSLEKKEEKKAKQKAEKKAIEDEQKKAE
-107 QKAKEKVVEEERKKA
+107 QAKK
-122 EQVEQVEQKKQAEKE
+122 KKQEKQE
-137 KKQKKSAK
+137 KSVKSN
-145 SKQHKLR
+145 QHKLR
-152 KIDLTEIKAQIGT
+152 KIDLSEIKSKIGII
-165 VTRKPPVKTDKQVEP
+165 TRKPPIKTDKQQDP
-180 ATRSAKDAVKQTL
+180 ANRSAKDAVKQTL

-202 KVYKKERKQEAEEK
+202 KIYKKDRKQVSDEI
-216 IAEEDVQKV
+216 IAEDDVQKI

-238 IMEVDPS
+238 IMELSPS

-266 DVIEMLAETFGYQ
+266 DIIEMLAETFGYK
-279 ADALEDIVEELFSLT
+279 AEAVEDVAEELFSLD
-294 ESEEALEKAIPL
+294 ESQEDIEKAIPRG
-306 APVVTIMGHVDHGKT
+306 PVVTIMGHVDHGKT

-341 QHTGAYQVDLPKGGK
+341 QHTGAYQVDLPKEGK

-376 AQVTDIVVLM
+376 AQVTDIVVLV

-391 GVMPQTIEA
+391 GVMPQTAEA

-416 KMDLPDIDPERVK
+416 KMDLPDVDPDRVK
-429 RELSE
+429 RELADNE
-434 NNVLL
+434 VLL

-444 KVQGVEISAKDGTG
+444 KIQGVEISAKNGMG
-458 VDDLLQSIL
+458 IDDLLQSIL

-478 QDTLARGTVID
+478 QDTKARGTVID

-498 MATVLIQ
+498 MATILIQ

-526 IMDERGHRIQEA
+526 IMDERGQRIQEG
-538 LPSEAVQILG
+538 LPSEAVQVLG

-581 IDYRKITA
+581 IDQRKIKA

-599 KEGSMKTLPLVIKG
+599 KEGSVKTLPLVIKG
-613 DADGSIEA
+613 DVDGSIEA
-621 LSETLEKIKNEE
+621 LSETLEKIRNEE

-658 AVIIAFHVQVD
+658 AVVIAFHVQVD
-669 SNAKLQAQQ
+669 ANAKLQAQQ
-678 GGVDIRSYN
+678 AGVDIRSYN

-706 EMKEKIV
+706 ELKEEIV
-713 GRAVVLEMFKI
+713 GRAVVLEMFKV

-736 EGIIERGAKARLIR
+736 EGIIVRGAKARLIR
-750 EDEVIHEGS
+750 DDEVIHEGTV
-759 ITSLKR
+759 TSLKR
-765 FKDEVKE
+765 FKDDVKE

-786 GKFKEDDVIVTY
+786 GKFKEDDVIVVY
-798 EIQFIKRTLE
+798 EIQSIKRTLE

>member
-12 AKDLNISHT
+12 AKDLNISHS

-27 KGKGI
+27 NGKGI
-32 EVTSLMSTVDKETQ
+32 EVASLMSSVDKETQ
-46 DMIQAEF
+46 DMIQVEF

-77 DEQQKAQKKL
+77 DEQQKSQKKL

-95 RALEKQEQKKAE
+95 RALEKLEKQEQKKAE
-107 QKAKEKVVEEERKKA
+107 QKAKEKIVLEERKKA
-122 EQVEQVEQKKQAEKE
+122 EQVEQKKQAEKE
-137 KKQKKSAK
+137 NKQKKSAK
-145 SKQHKLR
+145 SKLR

-165 VTRKPPVKTDKQVEP
+165 VTRKPPVKKQVEP

-202 KVYKKERKQEAEEK
+202 KVYKKERKQEAEEI
-216 IAEEDVQKV
+216 IAEEDVQKIR
-225 QIPEYSSVDELAK
+225 IPEYSSVDELAK

-266 DVIEMLAETFGYQ
+266 DIIEMLAETFGYQ
-279 ADALEDIVEELFSLT
+279 AVAVKDVAEELFTLD
-294 ESEEALEKAIPL
+294 ESEEDLEKAIPR

-341 QHTGAYQVDLPKGGK
+341 QHMGAYQVDLPKEGK

-434 NNVLL
+434 NEVLL

-444 KVQGVEISAKDGTG
+444 KVQGVEISAKEGTG

-467 VEAEVLELKAN
+467 VEAEILELKAN
-478 QDTLARGTVID
+478 KDTLARGTVID

-581 IDYRKITA
+581 IDQRKITA
-589 TTLDSISAKI
+589 TTLDSISAKM

-706 EMKEKIV
+706 EIKEEIV
-713 GRAVVLEMFKI
+713 GRAVVMEMFKI

-736 EGIIERGAKARLIR
+736 EGIIHRGAKARLIR
-750 EDEVIHEGS
+750 DDEVIHEGS

-765 FKDEVKE
+765 FKDDVKE
-772 IKEGMECGIGIDGA
+772 IKDGMECGIGIDGA
-786 GKFKEDDVIVTY
+786 GKFKENDVIVTY
-798 EIQFIKRTLE
+798 EIQTIKRTLE

>member
-1 MAARQTRIFQI
+1 MAGRQTRIFQI
-12 AKDLNISHT
+12 ARDLNISHS

-32 EVTSLMSTVDKETQ
+32 EVASLMSSVDKETQ
-46 DMIQAEF
+46 DMIQVEF

-95 RALEKQEQKKAE
+95 RALEKLEKQEQKKAE
-107 QKAKEKVVEEERKKA
+107 QKAKEKIVLEERKKA
-122 EQVEQVEQKKQAEKE
+122 EQVEQKKQAEKE
-137 KKQKKSAK
+137 NKQKKSAK
-145 SKQHKLR
+145 SKLR

-165 VTRKPPVKTDKQVEP
+165 VTRKPPVKKQVEP

-202 KVYKKERKQEAEEK
+202 KVYKKERKQEAEEI
-216 IAEEDVQKV
+216 IAEEDVQKIR
-225 QIPEYSSVDELAK
+225 IPEYSSVDELAK

-266 DVIEMLAETFGYQ
+266 DIIEMLAETFGYQ
-279 ADALEDIVEELFSLT
+279 AVAVKDVAEELFTLD
-294 ESEEALEKAIPL
+294 ESEEDLEKAIPR

-341 QHTGAYQVDLPKGGK
+341 QHTGAYQVDLPKEGK

-434 NNVLL
+434 NEVLL

-444 KVQGVEISAKDGTG
+444 KVQGVEISAKEGTG

-467 VEAEVLELKAN
+467 VEAEILELKAN
-478 QDTLARGTVID
+478 KDTLARGTVID

-559 SVVDDARDLKRLAA
+559 SVVDDARDLRRLAA

-581 IDYRKITA
+581 IDQRKITA
-589 TTLDSISAKI
+589 TTLDSISAKM

-706 EMKEKIV
+706 EIKEEIV
-713 GRAVVLEMFKI
+713 GRAVVMEMFKI

-736 EGIIERGAKARLIR
+736 EGIIHRGAKARLIR
-750 EDEVIHEGS
+750 DDEVIHEGS

-765 FKDEVKE
+765 FKDDVKE

-786 GKFKEDDVIVTY
+786 GKFKEDDIIVTY

>member
-12 AKDLNISHT
+12 AKDLNISHS

-32 EVTSLMSTVDKETQ
+32 EVASLMSSVDKETQ
-46 DMIQAEF
+46 DMIQVEF

-95 RALEKQEQKKAE
+95 RALEKLEKQEQKKAE
-107 QKAKEKVVEEERKKA
+107 QKAKEKIVVEERKKA
-122 EQVEQVEQKKQAEKE
+122 EQVEQKKQAEKE
-137 KKQKKSAK
+137 NKQKKSAK
-145 SKQHKLR
+145 SKLR

-165 VTRKPPVKTDKQVEP
+165 VTRKPPVKKQVEP

-202 KVYKKERKQEAEEK
+202 KVYKKERKQEAEEI
-216 IAEEDVQKV
+216 IAEEDVQKIR
-225 QIPEYSSVDELAK
+225 IPEYSSVDELAK

-266 DVIEMLAETFGYQ
+266 DIIEMLAETFGYQ
-279 ADALEDIVEELFSLT
+279 AVAVKDVAEELFTLD
-294 ESEEALEKAIPL
+294 ESEEDLEKAIPR

-341 QHTGAYQVDLPKGGK
+341 QHMGAYQVDLPKEGK

-434 NNVLL
+434 NEVLL

-444 KVQGVEISAKDGTG
+444 KVQGVEISAKEGTG

-467 VEAEVLELKAN
+467 VEAEILELKAN
-478 QDTLARGTVID
+478 KDTLARGTVID

-581 IDYRKITA
+581 IDQRKITA
-589 TTLDSISAKI
+589 TTLDSISAKM

-706 EMKEKIV
+706 EIKEEIV
-713 GRAVVLEMFKI
+713 GRAVVMEMFKI

-736 EGIIERGAKARLIR
+736 EGIIHRGAKARLIR
-750 EDEVIHEGS
+750 DDEVIHEGS

-765 FKDEVKE
+765 FKDDVKE
-772 IKEGMECGIGIDGA
+772 IKDGMECGIGIDGA
-786 GKFKEDDVIVTY
+786 GKFKENDVIVTY
-798 EIQFIKRTLE
+798 EIQTIKRTLE

>member
-1 MAARQTRIFQI
+1 MAARQIRIFQI

-27 KGKGI
+27 KSKGV
-32 EVTSLMSTVDKETQ
+32 EVASHMSPVDKETQ
-46 DMIQAEF
+46 DMIQVEF
-53 HKEREDIERFR
+53 HKEREDIDRFR

-77 DEQQKAQKKL
+77 DEQQKTQKKL

-95 RALEKQEQKKAE
+95 RTLEKQEQKKAK
-107 QKAKEKVVEEERKKA
+107 QKAKEQAVEEERKKA
-122 EQVEQVEQKKQAEKE
+122 EQAEQKKQDE
-137 KKQKKSAK
+137 QKKSVK
-145 SKQHKLR
+145 SSQHKLR
-152 KIDLTEIKAQIGT
+152 KIDLSEIKSQIGIT
-165 VTRKPPVKTDKQVEP
+165 TRKPPVKTDKQQEP

-202 KVYKKERKQEAEEK
+202 KVYKKERKQDAEEI
-216 IAEEDVQKV
+216 IAEEDVQKI

-238 IMEVDPS
+238 IMEVSPS

-266 DVIEMLAETFGYQ
+266 DVIEMLAETFGYK
-279 ADALEDIVEELFSLT
+279 AEAVKDVAEELFSLD
-294 ESEEALEKAIPL
+294 ESQEDLDKAIPRG
-306 APVVTIMGHVDHGKT
+306 PVVTVMGHVDHGKT

-341 QHTGAYQVDLPKGGK
+341 QHTGAYQVDLPKEGK

-376 AQVTDIVVLM
+376 AQITDIVVLV

-391 GVMPQTIEA
+391 GVMPQTKEA

-416 KMDLPDIDPERVK
+416 KMDLPDVDPERVK

-434 NNVLL
+434 NEVLL

-444 KVQGVEISAKDGTG
+444 KVQGVEISAKNGTG
-458 VDDLLQSIL
+458 IADLLQSIL

-478 QDTLARGTVID
+478 QDTQARGTVIE

-505 KGTLKVGDPFICN
+505 KGTLKIGDPFICN

-581 IDYRKITA
+581 IDHRKIKA

-613 DADGSIEA
+613 DVDGSIEA

-643 GLVTESDVLLAAASG
+643 GIVTESDVLLAAASG
-658 AVIIAFHVQVD
+658 AVVIAFHVQVD

-678 GGVDIRSYN
+678 AGVDIRSYN

-706 EMKEKIV
+706 EIKEEIV
-713 GRAVVLEMFKI
+713 GRAVVQEMFKI

-736 EGIIERGAKARLIR
+736 EGIILRGAKARLIR
-750 EDEVIHEGS
+750 DDEVIHEGTV
-759 ITSLKR
+759 TSLKR
-765 FKDEVKE
+765 FKDDVKE

-786 GKFKEDDVIVTY
+786 GKFKEDDVIVVY
-798 EIQFIKRTLE
+798 EIQSIKRTLE

>member
-12 AKDLNISHT
+12 AKDLNISHS

-32 EVTSLMSTVDKETQ
+32 EVASLMSSVDKETQ
-46 DMIQAEF
+46 DMIQVEF

-95 RALEKQEQKKAE
+95 RALEKLEKQEQKKAE
-107 QKAKEKVVEEERKKA
+107 QKAKEKIVLEERKKA
-122 EQVEQVEQKKQAEKE
+122 EQVEQKKQAEKE
-137 KKQKKSAK
+137 NKQKKSAK
-145 SKQHKLR
+145 SKLR

-165 VTRKPPVKTDKQVEP
+165 VTRKPPVKKQVEP

-202 KVYKKERKQEAEEK
+202 KVYKKERKQEAEEI
-216 IAEEDVQKV
+216 IAEEDVQKIR
-225 QIPEYSSVDELAK
+225 IPEYSSVDELAK

-266 DVIEMLAETFGYQ
+266 DIIEMLAETFGYQ
-279 ADALEDIVEELFSLT
+279 AVAVKDVAEELFTLE
-294 ESEEALEKAIPL
+294 ESEEDLEKAIPR

-341 QHTGAYQVDLPKGGK
+341 QHMGAYQVDLPKEGK

-434 NNVLL
+434 NEVLL

-444 KVQGVEISAKDGTG
+444 KVQGVEISAKEGTG

-467 VEAEVLELKAN
+467 VEAEILELKAN
-478 QDTLARGTVID
+478 KDTLARGTVID

-581 IDYRKITA
+581 IDQRKITA

-706 EMKEKIV
+706 EIKEEIV
-713 GRAVVLEMFKI
+713 GRAVVMEMFKI

-736 EGIIERGAKARLIR
+736 EGIIHRGAKARLIR
-750 EDEVIHEGS
+750 DDEVIHEGS

-765 FKDEVKE
+765 FKDDVKE
-772 IKEGMECGIGIDGA
+772 IKDGMECGIGIDGA
-786 GKFKEDDVIVTY
+786 GKFKENDVIVTY
-798 EIQFIKRTLE
+798 EIQTIKRTLE

>member
-1 MAARQTRIFQI
+1 MAKNIRIFQI

-27 KGKGI
+27 KKKG
-32 EVTSLMSTVDKETQ
+32 VDVASHMTPVDEDIQ
-46 DMIQAEF
+46 DMIKIEF
-53 HKEREDIERFR
+53 HKERQDIDRFR

-95 RALEKQEQKKAE
+95 RSIEKKEKQNEEK
-107 QKAKEKVVEEERKKA
+107 KAKEKAAAIDKDRKKINDTKK
-122 EQVEQVEQKKQAEKE
+122 EQKVE
-137 KKQKKSAK
+137 KKKSKETK
-145 SKQHKLR
+145 SKQRKLR
-152 KIDLTEIKAQIGT
+152 KIDLSEIKSQIGT
-165 VTRKPPVKTDKQVEP
+165 VNRKPAAKTEEDEP

-193 ARMDKKTRK
+193 ARMDKKSKK
-202 KVYKKERKQEAEEK
+202 KVYKKGPKQELDEISNEEEIIK
-216 IAEEDVQKV
+216 LK
-225 QIPEYSSVDELAK
+225 IPEYSSVDELAK
-238 IMEVDPS
+238 LMDVDAS

-266 DVIEMLAETFGYQ
+266 EVIEMLAETFGYE
-279 ADALEDIVEELFSLT
+279 ADPVEDVAEELFSL
-294 ESEEALEKAIPL
+294 EETDHDIKNAIHR

-341 QHTGAYQVDLPKGGK
+341 QHTGAYQVDLPDDN

-376 AQVTDIVVLM
+376 AQVTDIVVLV

-400 ISHAKAAGVP
+400 INHAKAASVP
-410 LVVAIN
+410 VVVAIN
-416 KMDLPDIDPERVK
+416 KIDLPDNDPDRVK

-434 NNVLL
+434 NEVLL

-444 KVQGVEISAKDGTG
+444 KVQGVEISAKKGTG
-458 VDDLLQSIL
+458 IEDLLQSIL

-489 SKLDKGHGP
+489 SKLDKGYGP
-498 MATVLIQ
+498 VATVLIQ

-526 IMDERGHRIQEA
+526 IMDERGNRIKLA
-538 LPSEAVQILG
+538 LPADAVQVLG

-559 SVVDDARDLKRLAA
+559 SVVDNAKDLKRLAS

-581 IDYRKITA
+581 IDQRRIKA

-599 KEGSMKTLPLVIKG
+599 KEGSIKTLPLVIKG
-613 DADGSIEA
+613 DVDGSIEA
-621 LSETLEKIKNEE
+621 LSQTLEKIKNDE
-633 VGIQIIHKSV
+633 VGIQVIHKSV

-669 SNAKLQAQQ
+669 SNAKLQARQE
-678 GGVDIRSYN
+678 GVDIRSYS
-687 VIYNAEE
+687 VIYNVEE
-694 EVKMA
+694 ELKLT

-706 EMKEKIV
+706 DTKEEV
-713 GRAVVLEMFKI
+713 LGRAVVLEMFKI
-724 PKQGFIAGSRVD
+724 PKQGFIAGTRVE
-736 EGIIERGAKARLIR
+736 EGIIQRGAKARLIR
-750 EDEVIHEGS
+750 DDEVIHEGS
-759 ITSLKR
+759 VTSLKR
-765 FKDEVKE
+765 FKDDVKE
-772 IKEGMECGIGIDGA
+772 IKEGMECGIGIEGS
-786 GKFKEDDVIVTY
+786 GKFKENDIIVTF
-798 EIQFIKRTLE
+798 EIQSIKRTLE
-808 V
+808 L

>member
-1 MAARQTRIFQI
+1 MATRQTRIFQI

-27 KGKGI
+27 KNKGV
-32 EVTSLMSTVDKETQ
+32 EVASHMSPVDKHIQ
-46 DMIQAEF
+46 DMIQTEF
-53 HKEREDIERFR
+53 HKEREDIDRFR

-95 RALEKQEQKKAE
+95 RSLEKNEEKKSKQKAEKKAIEDEQKKAE
-107 QKAKEKVVEEERKKA
+107 QAK
-122 EQVEQVEQKKQAEKE
+122 QKKQE
-137 KKQKKSAK
+137 KQKNQEEQEKSVK
-145 SKQHKLR
+145 SNQHKLR
-152 KIDLTEIKAQIGT
+152 KIDLSEIKSKIGII
-165 VTRKPPVKTDKQVEP
+165 TRKPPIKTDKKQDP
-180 ATRSAKDAVKQTL
+180 ANRSAKDAVKQTL

-202 KVYKKERKQEAEEK
+202 KIYKKDRKQVADEI
-216 IAEEDVQKV
+216 IAEDGVQKI

-238 IMEVDPS
+238 IMELSPS

-266 DVIEMLAETFGYQ
+266 DIIEMLAETFGYK
-279 ADALEDIVEELFSLT
+279 AEALEDVAEELFSLD
-294 ESEEALEKAIPL
+294 ESQEDLDKAIPRG
-306 APVVTIMGHVDHGKT
+306 PVVTVMGHVDHGKT

-341 QHTGAYQVDLPKGGK
+341 QHTGAYQVDLPKEGK

-376 AQVTDIVVLM
+376 AQITDIVVLV

-391 GVMPQTIEA
+391 GVMPQTAEA

-416 KMDLPDIDPERVK
+416 KMDLPDVDPDRVK
-429 RELSE
+429 RELADNE
-434 NNVLL
+434 VLL

-444 KVQGVEISAKDGTG
+444 KIQGVEISAKNGMG
-458 VDDLLQSIL
+458 IDDLLQSIL

-478 QDTLARGTVID
+478 QDTKARGTVID

-498 MATVLIQ
+498 MATILIQ

-526 IMDERGHRIQEA
+526 IMDERGQRIQEG
-538 LPSEAVQILG
+538 LPSEAVQVLG

-559 SVVDDARDLKRLAA
+559 SVVNDARDLKRLAA

-581 IDYRKITA
+581 IDQRKIKA

-599 KEGSMKTLPLVIKG
+599 KEGSVKTLPLVIKG
-613 DADGSIEA
+613 DVDGSIEA
-621 LSETLEKIKNEE
+621 LSETLEKIRNKE

-658 AVIIAFHVQVD
+658 AVVIAFHVQVD
-669 SNAKLQAQQ
+669 ANAKLQAQQ
-678 GGVDIRSYN
+678 AGVDIRSYN

-706 EMKEKIV
+706 ELKEEIV
-713 GRAVVLEMFKI
+713 GRAVVLEMFKV

-736 EGIIERGAKARLIR
+736 EGIIVRGAKARLIR
-750 EDEVIHEGS
+750 DDEVIHEGTV
-759 ITSLKR
+759 TSLKR
-765 FKDEVKE
+765 FKDDVKE

-786 GKFKEDDVIVTY
+786 GKFKEDDVIVVY
-798 EIQFIKRTLE
+798 EIQSIKRTLE

>member
-27 KGKGI
+27 KSKGV
-32 EVTSLMSTVDKETQ
+32 EVASHMSPVDKETQ

-53 HKEREDIERFR
+53 HKEREDIDRFR

-95 RALEKQEQKKAE
+95 RTLEKQEQKKAK
-107 QKAKEKVVEEERKKA
+107 QKAKEKAVEEERKKA
-122 EQVEQVEQKKQAEKE
+122 EQVEQ
-137 KKQKKSAK
+137 KKQKKSVK
-145 SKQHKLR
+145 SSQHKLR
-152 KIDLTEIKAQIGT
+152 KIDLSEIKSQIGT
-165 VTRKPPVKTDKQVEP
+165 ITRKPPVKTDKQQEP

-202 KVYKKERKQEAEEK
+202 KVYKKERKQDEEVK
-216 IAEEDVQKV
+216 FTEEDIQKI

-238 IMEVDPS
+238 IMEVNPS

-266 DVIEMLAETFGYQ
+266 DVIEMLAETFGYH
-279 ADALEDIVEELFSLT
+279 AEAVEDIAEELFSLD
-294 ESEEALEKAIPL
+294 ESEEDLDKAISRG
-306 APVVTIMGHVDHGKT
+306 PVVTVMGHVDHGKT

-341 QHTGAYQVDLPKGGK
+341 QHTGAYQVDLAKEGK

-376 AQVTDIVVLM
+376 AQITDIVVLV

-400 ISHAKAAGVP
+400 INHAKAAGVP

-416 KMDLPDIDPERVK
+416 KMDLPDVDPERVK

-434 NNVLL
+434 NEVLL

-444 KVQGVEISAKDGTG
+444 KVQGVEISAKKGTG
-458 VDDLLQSIL
+458 IGDLLQSIL

-478 QDTLARGTVID
+478 QDTMARGTVID
-489 SKLDKGHGP
+489 SKLDKGYGP

-538 LPSEAVQILG
+538 FPSEAVQILG

-559 SVVDDARDLKRLAA
+559 SVVDDARALKRLAA

-581 IDYRKITA
+581 IDQRKIKA
-589 TTLDSISAKI
+589 TTLDTISAKI
-599 KEGSMKTLPLVIKG
+599 KEGFVKTLPLVIKG
-613 DADGSIEA
+613 DVDGSIEA

-678 GGVDIRSYN
+678 AGVDIRSYN
-687 VIYNAEE
+687 VIYNVEE
-694 EVKMA
+694 EVKRA

-706 EMKEKIV
+706 EIKEETV
-713 GRAVVLEMFKI
+713 GRAVVMEMFKI

-736 EGIIERGAKARLIR
+736 QGIIHRGANARLIR
-750 EDEVIHEGS
+750 DDEVIHEGF

-765 FKDEVKE
+765 FKDDVKE
-772 IKEGMECGIGIDGA
+772 INEGMECGIGIDGA

-798 EIQFIKRTLE
+798 EIQTIKRTLE

>member
-1 MAARQTRIFQI
+1 MATRQTRIFQI

-27 KGKGI
+27 KNKGV
-32 EVTSLMSTVDKETQ
+32 EVASHMSPVDKHIQ
-46 DMIQAEF
+46 DMIQTEF
-53 HKEREDIERFR
+53 HKEREDIDRFR

-95 RALEKQEQKKAE
+95 RSLEKKEEKKEKQKAEKKAIEDEQKKAE
-107 QKAKEKVVEEERKKA
+107 QAK
-122 EQVEQVEQKKQAEKE
+122 QKKQEKQE
-137 KKQKKSAK
+137 KQEKSVK
-145 SKQHKLR
+145 SNQHKLR
-152 KIDLTEIKAQIGT
+152 KIDLSEIKSKIGT
-165 VTRKPPVKTDKQVEP
+165 ITRKPPIKTDKQQDP
-180 ATRSAKDAVKQTL
+180 ANRSAKDAVKQTL

-202 KVYKKERKQEAEEK
+202 KIYKKDRKQVADEI
-216 IAEEDVQKV
+216 IAEDDVQKI

-238 IMEVDPS
+238 IMELSPS

-266 DVIEMLAETFGYQ
+266 DIIEMLAETFGYK
-279 ADALEDIVEELFSLT
+279 AEAVEDVAEELFSLD
-294 ESEEALEKAIPL
+294 ESQEDIEKAIPRG
-306 APVVTIMGHVDHGKT
+306 PVVTVMGHVDHGKT

-341 QHTGAYQVDLPKGGK
+341 QHTGAYQVDLPKEGK

-376 AQVTDIVVLM
+376 AQITDIVVLV

-391 GVMPQTIEA
+391 GVMPQTAEA

-416 KMDLPDIDPERVK
+416 KMDLPDVDPDRVK
-429 RELSE
+429 RELADNE
-434 NNVLL
+434 VLL

-444 KVQGVEISAKDGTG
+444 KIQGVEISAKNGMG
-458 VDDLLQSIL
+458 IDDLLQSIL

-478 QDTLARGTVID
+478 QDTKARGTVID

-498 MATVLIQ
+498 MATILIQ

-526 IMDERGHRIQEA
+526 IMDERGQRIQEG
-538 LPSEAVQILG
+538 LPSEAVQVLG

-581 IDYRKITA
+581 IDQRKIKA

-599 KEGSMKTLPLVIKG
+599 KEGSVKTLPLVIKG
-613 DADGSIEA
+613 DVDGSIEA
-621 LSETLEKIKNEE
+621 LSETLEKIRNEE

-658 AVIIAFHVQVD
+658 AVVIAFHVQVD
-669 SNAKLQAQQ
+669 ANAKLQAQQ
-678 GGVDIRSYN
+678 AGVDIRSYN

-706 EMKEKIV
+706 ELKEEIV
-713 GRAVVLEMFKI
+713 GRAVVLEMFKV

-736 EGIIERGAKARLIR
+736 EGIIVRGAKARLIR
-750 EDEVIHEGS
+750 DDEVIHEGTV
-759 ITSLKR
+759 TSLKR
-765 FKDEVKE
+765 FKDDVKE

-786 GKFKEDDVIVTY
+786 GKFKEDDVIVVY
-798 EIQFIKRTLE
+798 EIQSIKRTLE

>member
-12 AKDLNISHT
+12 AKDLNISHS

-32 EVTSLMSTVDKETQ
+32 EVASLMSSVDKETQ
-46 DMIQAEF
+46 DMIQVEF

-95 RALEKQEQKKAE
+95 RALEKLEKQEQKKAE
-107 QKAKEKVVEEERKKA
+107 QKAKEKIVLEERKKA
-122 EQVEQVEQKKQAEKE
+122 EQVEQKKQAEKE
-137 KKQKKSAK
+137 NKQKKSAK
-145 SKQHKLR
+145 SKLR

-165 VTRKPPVKTDKQVEP
+165 VTRKPPVKKQVEP

-202 KVYKKERKQEAEEK
+202 KVYKKERKQEAEEI
-216 IAEEDVQKV
+216 IAEEDVQKIR
-225 QIPEYSSVDELAK
+225 IPEYSSVDELAK

-266 DVIEMLAETFGYQ
+266 DIIEMLAETFGYQ
-279 ADALEDIVEELFSLT
+279 AVAVKDVAEELFTLD
-294 ESEEALEKAIPL
+294 ESEEDLEKAIPR

-341 QHTGAYQVDLPKGGK
+341 QHMGAYQVDLPKEGK

-434 NNVLL
+434 NEVLL

-581 IDYRKITA
+581 IDQRKITA
-589 TTLDSISAKI
+589 TTLDSISAKM

>member
-1 MAARQTRIFQI
+1 MATRQTRIFQI

-27 KGKGI
+27 KNKGV
-32 EVTSLMSTVDKETQ
+32 EVASHMSPVDKHIQ
-46 DMIQAEF
+46 DMIQTEF
-53 HKEREDIERFR
+53 HKEREDIDRFR

-95 RALEKQEQKKAE
+95 RSLEKKEQKKAKKKAEKKAIEEEQKKAE
-107 QKAKEKVVEEERKKA
+107 QAKQEKQEK
-122 EQVEQVEQKKQAEKE
+122 QKKQEKSV
-137 KKQKKSAK
+137 KSN
-145 SKQHKLR
+145 QHKLR
-152 KIDLTEIKAQIGT
+152 KIDLSEIKSKIGT
-165 VTRKPPVKTDKQVEP
+165 ITRKPPIKPDKQQDP
-180 ATRSAKDAVKQTL
+180 ANRSAKDAVKQTL

-202 KVYKKERKQEAEEK
+202 KIYKKDRKQVVDEI
-216 IAEEDVQKV
+216 IAEDDVQKI

-238 IMEVDPS
+238 IMELSPS

-266 DVIEMLAETFGYQ
+266 DVIEMLAETFGYK
-279 ADALEDIVEELFSLT
+279 AEAVEDIAEELFSLD
-294 ESEEALEKAIPL
+294 ESQEDLDKAIPRG
-306 APVVTIMGHVDHGKT
+306 PVVTVMGHVDHGKT

-341 QHTGAYQVDLPKGGK
+341 QHTGAYQVDLPKEDK

-376 AQVTDIVVLM
+376 AQITDIVVLV

-391 GVMPQTIEA
+391 GVMPQTAEA

-416 KMDLPDIDPERVK
+416 KMDLPDVDPDRVK
-429 RELSE
+429 RELSDNE
-434 NNVLL
+434 VLL

-444 KVQGVEISAKDGTG
+444 KVQGVEISAKNGLG
-458 VDDLLQSIL
+458 IDDLLQSIL

-478 QDTLARGTVID
+478 QNTLARGTVID

-498 MATVLIQ
+498 MATILIQ

-526 IMDERGHRIQEA
+526 IMDERGQRIQEA
-538 LPSEAVQILG
+538 FPSEAVQVLG

-581 IDYRKITA
+581 IDQRKIKA

-599 KEGSMKTLPLVIKG
+599 KEGSVKTLPLVIKG
-613 DADGSIEA
+613 DVDGSIEA

-658 AVIIAFHVQVD
+658 AVVIAFHVQVD
-669 SNAKLQAQQ
+669 ANAKLQAQQ
-678 GGVDIRSYN
+678 AGVDIRSYN

-706 EMKEKIV
+706 EIKEEIV

-736 EGIIERGAKARLIR
+736 EGMILRGAKARLIR
-750 EDEVIHEGS
+750 DDEVIHEGTV
-759 ITSLKR
+759 TSLKR
-765 FKDEVKE
+765 FKDDVKE

-786 GKFKEDDVIVTY
+786 GKFKEDDVIVVY
-798 EIQFIKRTLE
+798 EIQSIKRTLE

>member
-12 AKDLNISHT
+12 AKDLNISHS

-32 EVTSLMSTVDKETQ
+32 EVASLMSSVDKETQ
-46 DMIQAEF
+46 DMIQVEF

-95 RALEKQEQKKAE
+95 RALEKLEKQEQKKAE
-107 QKAKEKVVEEERKKA
+107 QKAKEKIVLEERKKA
-122 EQVEQVEQKKQAEKE
+122 EQVEQKKQAEKE
-137 KKQKKSAK
+137 NKQKKSAK
-145 SKQHKLR
+145 SKLR

-165 VTRKPPVKTDKQVEP
+165 VTRKPPVKKQVEP

-202 KVYKKERKQEAEEK
+202 KVYKKERKQEAEEI
-216 IAEEDVQKV
+216 IAEEDVQKIR
-225 QIPEYSSVDELAK
+225 IPEYSSVDELAK

-266 DVIEMLAETFGYQ
+266 DIIEMLAETFGYQ
-279 ADALEDIVEELFSLT
+279 AVAVKDVAEELFTLD
-294 ESEEALEKAIPL
+294 ESEEDLEKAIPR

-341 QHTGAYQVDLPKGGK
+341 QHMGAYQVDLPKEGK

-376 AQVTDIVVLM
+376 AQVTDIVVLV

-391 GVMPQTIEA
+391 GVMPQTAEA

-416 KMDLPDIDPERVK
+416 KMDLPDVDPERVK

-434 NNVLL
+434 NEVLL

-444 KVQGVEISAKDGTG
+444 KVQGVEISAKEGTG

-467 VEAEVLELKAN
+467 VEAEILELKAN
-478 QDTLARGTVID
+478 KDTLARGTVID

-559 SVVDDARDLKRLAA
+559 SVVDDARDLRRLAA

-581 IDYRKITA
+581 IDQRKITA
-589 TTLDSISAKI
+589 TTLDSISAKM

-706 EMKEKIV
+706 EIKEEIV
-713 GRAVVLEMFKI
+713 GRAVVMEMFKI

-736 EGIIERGAKARLIR
+736 EGIIHRGAKARLIR
-750 EDEVIHEGS
+750 DDEVIHEGS

-765 FKDEVKE
+765 FKDDVKE
-772 IKEGMECGIGIDGA
+772 IKDGMECGIGIDGA
-786 GKFKEDDVIVTY
+786 GKFKENDVIVTY
-798 EIQFIKRTLE
+798 EIQTIKRTLE

>member
-1 MAARQTRIFQI
+1 MATRQTRIFQI

-27 KGKGI
+27 KNKGV
-32 EVTSLMSTVDKETQ
+32 EVASHMSPVDKHIQ
-46 DMIQAEF
+46 DMIQTEF
-53 HKEREDIERFR
+53 HKEREDIDRFR

-95 RALEKQEQKKAE
+95 RSLEKKEEKKAKQKAEKKAIEDEQKKAE
-107 QKAKEKVVEEERKKA
+107 QAK
-122 EQVEQVEQKKQAEKE
+122 QKKQE
-137 KKQKKSAK
+137 KQKNQEEQEKSVK
-145 SKQHKLR
+145 SNQHKLR
-152 KIDLTEIKAQIGT
+152 KIDLSEIKSKIGII
-165 VTRKPPVKTDKQVEP
+165 TRKPPIRTDKQQDP
-180 ATRSAKDAVKQTL
+180 ANRSAKDAVKQTL

-202 KVYKKERKQEAEEK
+202 KIYKKDRKQVADEI
-216 IAEEDVQKV
+216 IAEDDVQKI

-238 IMEVDPS
+238 IMELSPS

-266 DVIEMLAETFGYQ
+266 DIIEMLAETFGYK
-279 ADALEDIVEELFSLT
+279 AEAVEDVAEELFSLD
-294 ESEEALEKAIPL
+294 ESQEDIEKAIPRG
-306 APVVTIMGHVDHGKT
+306 PVVTVMGHVDHGKT

-341 QHTGAYQVDLPKGGK
+341 QHTGAYQVDLPKEGK

-376 AQVTDIVVLM
+376 AQITDIVVLV

-391 GVMPQTIEA
+391 GVMPQTAEA

-416 KMDLPDIDPERVK
+416 KMDLPDVDPDRVK
-429 RELSE
+429 RELADNE
-434 NNVLL
+434 VLL

-444 KVQGVEISAKDGTG
+444 KIQGVEISAKNGMG
-458 VDDLLQSIL
+458 IDDLLQSIL

-478 QDTLARGTVID
+478 QDTKARGTVID

-498 MATVLIQ
+498 MATILIQ

-526 IMDERGHRIQEA
+526 IMDERGQRIQEG
-538 LPSEAVQILG
+538 LPSEAVQVLG

-581 IDYRKITA
+581 IDQRKIKA

-599 KEGSMKTLPLVIKG
+599 KEGSVKTLPLVIKG
-613 DADGSIEA
+613 DVDGSIEA
-621 LSETLEKIKNEE
+621 LSETLEKIRNEE

-658 AVIIAFHVQVD
+658 AVVIAFHVQVD
-669 SNAKLQAQQ
+669 ANAKLQAQQ
-678 GGVDIRSYN
+678 AGVDIRSYN

-706 EMKEKIV
+706 ELKEEIV
-713 GRAVVLEMFKI
+713 GRAVVLEMFKV

-736 EGIIERGAKARLIR
+736 EGIIVRGAKARLIR
-750 EDEVIHEGS
+750 DDEVIHEGTV
-759 ITSLKR
+759 TSLKR
-765 FKDEVKE
+765 FKDDVKE

-786 GKFKEDDVIVTY
+786 GKFKEDDVIVVY
-798 EIQFIKRTLE
+798 EIQSIKRTLE

>member
-1 MAARQTRIFQI
+1 MATRQTRIFQI

-27 KGKGI
+27 KNKGV
-32 EVTSLMSTVDKETQ
+32 EVASHMSPVDKHIQ
-46 DMIQAEF
+46 DMIQTEF
-53 HKEREDIERFR
+53 HKEREDIDRFR

-95 RALEKQEQKKAE
+95 RSLEKKEEKKEKQKAEKKAIEDEQKKAE
-107 QKAKEKVVEEERKKA
+107 QAKQEK
-122 EQVEQVEQKKQAEKE
+122 QKKQEKQE
-137 KKQKKSAK
+137 KSVKSN
-145 SKQHKLR
+145 QHKLR
-152 KIDLTEIKAQIGT
+152 KIDLSEIKSKIGT
-165 VTRKPPVKTDKQVEP
+165 ITRKPPIKTDKQQDP
-180 ATRSAKDAVKQTL
+180 ANRSAKDAVKQTL

-202 KVYKKERKQEAEEK
+202 KIYKKDRKQVADEI
-216 IAEEDVQKV
+216 IAEDDVQKI

-238 IMEVDPS
+238 IMELSPS

-266 DVIEMLAETFGYQ
+266 DIIEMLAETFGYK
-279 ADALEDIVEELFSLT
+279 AEAVEDVAEELFSLD
-294 ESEEALEKAIPL
+294 ESQEDIEKAIPRG
-306 APVVTIMGHVDHGKT
+306 PVVTVMGHVDHGKT

-341 QHTGAYQVDLPKGGK
+341 QHTGAYQVDLPKEGK

-376 AQVTDIVVLM
+376 AQITDIVVLV

-391 GVMPQTIEA
+391 GVMPQTAEA

-416 KMDLPDIDPERVK
+416 KMDLPDVDPDRVK
-429 RELSE
+429 RELADNE
-434 NNVLL
+434 VLL

-444 KVQGVEISAKDGTG
+444 KIQGVEISAKNGMG
-458 VDDLLQSIL
+458 IDDLLQSIL

-478 QDTLARGTVID
+478 QDTKARGTVID

-498 MATVLIQ
+498 MATILIQ

-526 IMDERGHRIQEA
+526 IMDERGQRIQEG
-538 LPSEAVQILG
+538 LPSEAVQVLG

-581 IDYRKITA
+581 IDQRKIKA

-599 KEGSMKTLPLVIKG
+599 KEGSVKTLPLVIKG
-613 DADGSIEA
+613 DVDGSIEA
-621 LSETLEKIKNEE
+621 LSETLEKIRNEE

-658 AVIIAFHVQVD
+658 AVVIAFHVQVD
-669 SNAKLQAQQ
+669 ANAKLQAQQ
-678 GGVDIRSYN
+678 AGVDIRSYN

-706 EMKEKIV
+706 ELKEEIV
-713 GRAVVLEMFKI
+713 GRAVVLEMFKV

-736 EGIIERGAKARLIR
+736 EGIIVRGAKARLIR
-750 EDEVIHEGS
+750 DDEVIHEGTV
-759 ITSLKR
+759 TSLKR
-765 FKDEVKE
+765 FKDDVKE

-786 GKFKEDDVIVTY
+786 GKFKEDDVIVVY
-798 EIQFIKRTLE
+798 EIQSIKRTLE